1 MSADWLNPTDPYAEI
16 TMFSNLESLLNR
28 FSELGA
34 VRAFCKPL
42 AENDNSKQQVY
53 LGGNVDAVQ
62 MFPIK
67 SVVTESRGKDSVY
80 KTALDY
86 FWVTA
91 DSSERAPGAQLIFYP
106 QYPEVRLSGF
116 LRGCKHAPNE
126 YLRPI
131 PKEQRKHNNGPDGRI
146 LFFGITR
153 QGETLAHLAPSN
165 SSLARETRQKLD
177 RCELKQESVFFDL
190 PLHGRDSRTILL
202 QRLTEIREHGWHPS
216 IKLNKLGQIQPYKAR
231 NGGGYTLEALLGII
245 PNGRAEPDY
254 LGWEIK
260 AHSTSRITLMTP
272 EPTGGFYGERGVKA
286 FVTEFGSPTANDTLY
301 FTGTHRAG
309 SRNKKTKLCLEVRGF
324 NTSRGVIDDVNG
336 AVELL
341 TDSGICAAAW
351 SFSDLM
357 IGWNKKHAQAAYVS
371 YESEKVLAPAYR
383 YFSPALLGEGTDFNR
398 YLVALSDGLIIF
410 DPGSKV
416 MNASSEK
423 STVKARSQFR
433 TSVKHLAGLYET
445 FGPAGF

>member
-1 MSADWLNPTDPYAEI
+1 MSHAAQNVNPQQPPYRDRKRYAWILSLLVPCLVGFGPLLMVTTGDVRALWFPVVFFYVFAPLLDWLLGEDLSNPPESAVPALDADPYYRWI
-16 TMFSNLESLLNR
+16 TFMLVPILWAAFVFSAW
-28 FSELGA
+28 F
-34 VRAFCKPL
+34 
-42 AENDNSKQQVY
+42 
-53 LGGNVDAVQ
+53 
-62 MFPIK
+62 
-67 SVVTESRGKDSVY
+67 VV
-80 KTALDY
+80 
-86 FWVTA
+86 
-91 DSSERAPGAQLIFYP
+91 
-106 QYPEVRLSGF
+106 
-116 LRGCKHAPNE
+116 H
-126 YLRPI
+126 
-131 PKEQRKHNNGPDGRI
+131 
-146 LFFGITR
+146 
-153 QGETLAHLAPSN
+153 
-165 SSLARETRQKLD
+165 
-177 RCELKQESVFFDL
+177 FDL